1 MRVLKINSR
10 ASRMAYPGVVINSFE
25 IRSMPVDD
33 LWPPVKTVPVFVD
46 EVRDS
51 IDDMGLLNP
60 IIVVRAP
67 REDMLEYFVRAKSA
81 IKPRDADP
89 EESMPYGIPDT
100 PVVNAI
106 WGGSN
111 RLDAIKQLG
120 YTHVDCVII
129 PDFQTAMRV
138 QNIQRDSYEE
148 VKEEGQGGSAG
159 EES

>member
-1 MRVLKINSR
+1 MHVLKVNSR
-10 ASRMAYPGVVINSFE
+10 ASRVVFPGVVINSFE

-46 EVRDS
+46 EVKDS
-51 IDDMGLLNP
+51 IDEQGLINP

-67 REDMLEYFVRAKSA
+67 REDMVDYFVRAKKA
-81 IKPRDADP
+81 IKSPDLDP
-89 EESMPYGIPDT
+89 EESLPYNMPDT
-100 PVVNAI
+100 PVINAI

-129 PDFQTAMRV
+129 PDFHTAMKV
-138 QNIQRDSYEE
+138 QDIQRDSYKEI
-148 VKEEGQGGSAG
+148 KEESQGGSAG
-159 EES
+159 